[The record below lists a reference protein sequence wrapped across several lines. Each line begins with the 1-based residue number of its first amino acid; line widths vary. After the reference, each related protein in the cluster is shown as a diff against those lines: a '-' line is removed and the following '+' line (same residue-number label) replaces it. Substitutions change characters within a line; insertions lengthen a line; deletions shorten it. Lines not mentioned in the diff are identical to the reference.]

1 MSGFFVK
8 NDEGKWNIYS
18 HSIDNFLFDDWLTYE
33 QLVEEVCK
41 EEIEKLKEKLATLLT
56 DHPRM
61 TVMGYDEAMQR
72 IRETSQE
79 YLREQYEKSENN
91 APGFHV

>member
-1 MSGFFVK
+1 MSRFFVK

-18 HSIDNFLFDDWLTYE
+18 HAIDNFLFDEWVTYDE
-33 QLVEEVCK
+33 MVDELCK
-41 EEIEKLKEKLATLLT
+41 EEIEKLKENLATLLT

-61 TVMGYDEAMQR
+61 TVMGYEEAMQR

-79 YLREQYEKSENN
+79 YLREQAEKANET
-91 APGFHV
+91 PEFHM